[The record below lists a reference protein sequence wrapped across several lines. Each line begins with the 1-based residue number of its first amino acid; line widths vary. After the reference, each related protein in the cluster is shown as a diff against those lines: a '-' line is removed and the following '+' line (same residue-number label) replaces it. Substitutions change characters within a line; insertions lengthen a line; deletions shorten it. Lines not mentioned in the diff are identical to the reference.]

1 VWCGRAY
8 PSFAFFFFFFFFLTI
23 NRFTENVIEF
33 LVEQIKKLPQDTQ
46 KVAQTAAC
54 LGSKF
59 NSAAIL
65 EILHEDTVS
74 SNLPLL
80 ISNGIK

>member
-1 VWCGRAY
+1 LISV
-8 PSFAFFFFFFFFLTI
+8 
-23 NRFTENVIEF
+23 RFTENVIEF
-33 LVEQIKKLPQDTQ
+33 LVEQIKKLPQDAQT
-46 KVAQTAAC
+46 VAQTAAC

-65 EILHEDTVS
+65 EILEEDMVS

-80 ISNGIK
+80 ISNGKRKKKKKERIIIL